1 VVLPPIRL
9 GWNEHLGSVVSVRDH
24 RSDLP
29 SNYQLQLQAKKRL
42 HFLQIVLHIFPL
54 IRSSTIQLVKMVSAW
69 YWMLESKVNDCAILL
84 VLFSPVDLSAILWS
98 QVILRLNHLIS
109 VLRFPSLAKEAS
121 TKRTSESKT
130 DCCNRRNSIFS
141 SALSFHNYCCC
152 RLLPILLNLA
162 ATER

>member
-1 VVLPPIRL
+1 M
-9 GWNEHLGSVVSVRDH
+9 RDH

-84 VLFSPVDLSAILWS
+84 VLFSPVDLSAIL
-98 QVILRLNHLIS
+98 
-109 VLRFPSLAKEAS
+109 
-121 TKRTSESKT
+121 
-130 DCCNRRNSIFS
+130 
-141 SALSFHNYCCC
+141 
-152 RLLPILLNLA
+152 
-162 ATER
+162 